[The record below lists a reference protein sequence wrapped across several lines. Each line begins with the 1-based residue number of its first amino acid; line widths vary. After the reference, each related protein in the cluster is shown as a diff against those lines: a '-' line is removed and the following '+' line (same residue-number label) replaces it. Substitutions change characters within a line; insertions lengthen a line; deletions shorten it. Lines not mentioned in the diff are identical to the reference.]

1 MGNALVT
8 IDTGLALFKLPFQG
22 MPFAGGF
29 ILDFEIHR
37 FQCVAVTAFPRIRRG
52 MTCIECHYNLVHEE
66 IEPRESFL
74 QHDKN

>member
-1 MGNALVT
+1 MGNALVA

-37 FQCVAVTAFPRIRRG
+37 FQCVAVTAFPRIRRLHLG
-52 MTCIECHYNLVHEE
+52 PDMFGHL
-66 IEPRESFL
+66 EPLGFKLLARI
-74 QHDKN
+74 DRA